1 MRQRHLCFFLLGV
14 LGLAGSCATGRSNWG
29 VKQSWAAD
37 DKVKGAVSATD
48 PGRLTLERI
57 YDSNDFKAKSVERVR
72 WLEDGSGYM
81 QLKEVVDANG
91 VKEVVFTD
99 PNTGESTVHIAA
111 SRLVPP
117 SHSEPLVIEDYQ
129 WSEDRKTCL
138 LFCDAVQVWRTKT
151 RGDYWLLDV
160 DSNDLFLIGGDAEAA
175 SLMFAKLSPDASQVA
190 YVHEKNL
197 YVQTLADRSIR
208 QVTQRDSDEIINGTS
223 DWVYEEE
230 LRVRDAFRWSPNGEH
245 LAYWQFDTEG
255 MEAITLVNTTDAL
268 YHKVTRLKYPK
279 AGQTN
284 PAVRV
289 GVVSARGGETH
300 WLDIPG
306 DPREHYIQAMDWL
319 EDSNDLIIQQLNRL
333 QNTHHVYLS
342 EVVEGVPSEPRL
354 MFTDRDDAWLNP
366 DVRPLW
372 SKDGRSFLWLSE
384 RDGWSHLY
392 RVSRD
397 SGEAT
402 LLSPGLYD
410 VISVVKVD
418 EDRQWIY
425 VMASPEDPG
434 QRYLYRLPLAGGAAQ
449 RVTPAD
455 QPGTHSYSISEKAD
469 WAVHTWSQFDRV
481 PVTDLVRLPDLHP
494 VRVLEANESLAGLVD
509 ALTPTPSE
517 FFRVDANGVTL
528 DGWCIKPPDFDPTR
542 KYPLLIYVYG
552 EPAGQTVKDSW
563 AGKRVLWH
571 RMLAQEGYLVV
582 SIDNRGT
589 PAPKG
594 RKWRKCV
601 YRKVG
606 LLPAEDQA
614 AALRT
619 LIKQRPYIDADRVGV
634 WGWSGGGSMTL
645 NALFRYPDL
654 YHVGMAVAFVADMHY
669 YDTIYQER
677 YMGLPQDNEEDYVQG
692 SPITFAQHL
701 QGDLL
706 LVYGTGDDN
715 CHYQNCE
722 ALVNKLVEHNKVFTM
737 MAYPNR
743 RHRISKGKNTSLH
756 LYGLLTRYLKEHL
769 PPGGY

>member
-14 LGLAGSCATGRSNWG
+14 LGLAGGCATGRSNWG
-29 VKQSWAAD
+29 VKQSWATD
-37 DKVKGAVSATD
+37 DKVEGAVSATD

-99 PNTGESTVHIAA
+99 PITGESTVHIAV
-111 SRLVPP
+111 SQLVPP
-117 SHSEPLVIEDYQ
+117 SHSEPLVIEDYH

-160 DSNDLFLIGGDAEAA
+160 DSNDLFQIGGDAEAA

-190 YVHEKNL
+190 YVNEKNL
-197 YVQTLADRSIR
+197 YVQTLADGSIR
-208 QVTQRDSDEIINGTS
+208 QVTQRASDEIINGTS

-230 LRVRDAFRWSPNGEH
+230 LRLRDAFRWSPDGEH

-255 MEAITLVNTTDAL
+255 VEAISLVNTTDAL

-319 EDSNDLIIQQLNRL
+319 EDSNDLIVQQLNRL

-756 LYGLLTRYLKEHL
+756 LYGLLTRYLREHL
-769 PPGGY
+769 PPGGH